1 MTDKPTTAATS
12 DEDKPKSDPAL
23 FARRA
28 MVWVLSALV
37 AGTVCALVIKFFLKT
52 ELTATVPISFVEVP
66 LLPLAAFPLTL
77 FFMIWFDY
85 FLKTRILND

>member
-1 MTDKPTTAATS
+1 MTDQPTTAANS
-12 DEDKPKSDPAL
+12 DDKPKTDPAL

-28 MVWVLSALV
+28 MVWVLSALA
-37 AGTVCALVIKFFLKT
+37 AGTTCALVIKFFLKT
-52 ELTATVPISFVEVP
+52 ELTATVPISFVEIP

-85 FLKTRILND
+85 FLKTRIVND